1 MTVAGDARKGAWRPA
16 LRQLP
21 MDCPYCR
28 ERLEGAPRGRVC
40 RRCRST
46 VGVEW
51 GIDLIEEGLR

>member
-1 MTVAGDARKGAWRPA
+1 MTVAGDVRRARTLPA

-21 MDCPYCR
+21 MDCPYC
-28 ERLEGAPRGRVC
+28 EEPLDDAPHGWVC

-51 GIDLIEEGLR
+51 PADLREEGLR